1 MNNMIFIDFDGVL
14 FDTVRE
20 SFVTATIASNKAAS
34 MQNIDFDT
42 YHYRE
47 FFKYRYL
54 VGPAWNYKCLID
66 LIYSGQHTDFEKNYR
81 NLIESANNQD
91 ISKYE
96 KIFFNT
102 RKKLKTL
109 HPIEWLSLNKPYP
122 FLNLIKQLLI
132 DQMDCFTIVTTKDK
146 ETVKSLLLAEGLNFS
161 SYQIYDKEDYSLY
174 QNKAELIKNI
184 INMGN
189 IKNALFIDDNDDH
202 LNKCQ
207 KIQSL
212 ELCQPSWG
220 YIGPSDNNLM
230 SENQVI
236 YKIRLIIGG

>member
-1 MNNMIFIDFDGVL
+1 MNSMVFLDFDGVL

-20 SFVTATIASNKAAS
+20 AFVTATIASNKAAS

-42 YHYRE
+42 HHYRE
-47 FFKYRYL
+47 FLKYRYL
-54 VGPAWNYKCLID
+54 VGPAWNYKYLID
-66 LIYSGQHTDFEKNYR
+66 LICLGQYTDFEKNYR

-96 KIFFNT
+96 ENFFNA

-146 ETVKSLLLAEGLNFS
+146 ETVKNLLLTEGLNFS
-161 SYQIYDKEDYSLY
+161 GYQIYDKEDYSLY

-189 IKNALFIDDNDDH
+189 IENALFIDDNDDH
-202 LNKCQ
+202 LNKCR

-212 ELCQPSWG
+212 GLCQPSWG
-220 YIGPSDNNLM
+220 YVGPSDNNVM
-230 SENQVI
+230 SEKQVI
-236 YKIRLIIGG
+236 DKIRLTIG